1 MKCLLRWQWTA
12 RIREWNVLA
21 KKTYLWRTGFAD
33 KTKEE
38 IFATYWIAPKGEEDG
53 LETLEDLLLRHWATL
68 NTPAEDLPGIIVYWA
83 GIVAAEVPI
92 ADTSLGFA
100 TYDAA
105 ATCKKWL
112 VADMRKYLLSAH
124 VEDATRAERKK
135 ALKGFIKA
143 TLAASLVEYWTINAV
158 EITPL
163 TEIVRL
169 ATLPSAEAN

>member
-1 MKCLLRWQWTA
+1 MAFNLLKTRRIDTTPHSSITTKCLLRWQWTA

-92 ADTSLGFA
+92 LLRLL
-100 TYDAA
+100 
-105 ATCKKWL
+105 L
-112 VADMRKYLLSAH
+112 VSPRMTLL
-124 VEDATRAERKK
+124 
-135 ALKGFIKA
+135 L
-143 TLAASLVEYWTINAV
+143 LVRNG
-158 EITPL
+158 
-163 TEIVRL
+163 
-169 ATLPSAEAN
+169 